1 MQPVY
6 DLPAAREQFPIVN
19 DTIYLNHAG
28 IGPIPQVTRK
38 AIEEALV
45 AFTTLHDLGALF
57 AEAAP
62 KARQTIAQL
71 VNAQP
76 AEIAFVQNTAEGMN
90 LAAHSMPLKAGD
102 NVIVCN
108 QEYPAVAYPF
118 LNLDKRRGTETRVVP
133 NDAGG
138 TTVELLERHA
148 DANTRVVAVSTVE
161 FATGFRTDLQAI
173 GEWCKAH
180 HIWFIVDGIQSLGA
194 YPLDVKACHIDMLAS
209 GGHKW
214 MLGPLGQGF
223 LYVSAERLEELQPPF
238 SGATSVANAG
248 SFLEYNLTPAAG
260 AARYEIGV
268 PNALGMIG
276 LARSVAFL
284 MSLGIENIAAW
295 TLHLTDLLLGE
306 LDRLGYCPIVNRDP
320 AHRSAIVIF
329 KPQAGGDIEAASKKL
344 NGAHVSHTLRNGA
357 IRLAPHCYNTEDE
370 ILAVIDCLKNVGE

>member
-6 DLPAAREQFPIVN
+6 DLAAAREQFPLVN

-28 IGPIPQVTRK
+28 IGPMPQGTRK

-45 AFTTLHDLGALF
+45 AFTTLHDLGTLF
-57 AEAAP
+57 GDAVP

-76 AEIAFVQNTAEGMN
+76 AEIAFAQNTAEGVN
-90 LAAHSMPLKAGD
+90 LAAHSLPLKAGD
-102 NVIVCN
+102 NIIVCN

-118 LNLDKRRGTETRVVP
+118 MNLDKLHGTETRVVP
-133 NDAGG
+133 SDQGG

-148 DANTRVVAVSTVE
+148 DANTRAVAVSTVE
-161 FATGFRTDLQAI
+161 FASGFRTDLQAI
-173 GEWCKAH
+173 GEWCKARH
-180 HIWFIVDGIQSLGA
+180 VWFIVDGIQSLGA
-194 YPLDVKACHIDMLAS
+194 YPLDVKACHIDFLAS

-223 LYVSAERLEELQPPF
+223 LYVSADRLEELHPPF
-238 SGATSVANAG
+238 SGANSVANAG

-268 PNALGMIG
+268 PNALGMVG
-276 LARSVAFL
+276 LSNSVAFL
-284 MSLGIENIAAW
+284 QSLGIENIAAW
-295 TLHLTDLLLGE
+295 TLHLTDLLLQE
-306 LDRLGYCPIVNRDP
+306 LDRLGYQPIVNRDP

-329 KPQAGGDIEAASKKL
+329 KPCAGVDVDAVSKKL
-344 NGAHVSHTLRNGA
+344 NDAQVAHTPRNGA

-370 ILAVIDCLKNVGE
+370 IHAVIDCLKSVA

>member
-6 DLPAAREQFPIVN
+6 DLAAAREQFPLVN

-38 AIEEALV
+38 AVEE
-45 AFTTLHDLGALF
+45 TLGTLASLNDLGNIFGQLI
-57 AEAAP
+57 P
-62 KARQTIAQL
+62 NVRQTIAQL

-76 AEIAFVQNTAEGMN
+76 AEIAFAQNTAEGMN
-90 LAAHSMPLKAGD
+90 LAAHSLPLKAGD

-133 NDAGG
+133 NDHGG
-138 TTVELLERHA
+138 TTVALLERHA
-148 DANTRVVAVSTVE
+148 DANTRAVAVSTVE

-173 GEWCKAH
+173 GEWCKARN
-180 HIWFIVDGIQSLGA
+180 IWFLVDGIQSLGA
-194 YPLDVKACHIDMLAS
+194 YPLDVKACHVDILAT

-214 MLGPLGQGF
+214 MLGPAGQGF
-223 LYVSAERLEELQPPF
+223 FYVSAERIDELQPPF
-238 SGATSVANAG
+238 AGATSVANAG
-248 SFLEYNLTPAAG
+248 HFLEYDLTPAAG

-268 PNALGMIG
+268 PNLLGMVG
-276 LARSVAFL
+276 LSRSVAFL

-295 TLHLTDLLLGE
+295 TIHLTDLLLSE
-306 LDRLGYCPIVNRDP
+306 LDRLGYQPIVNRDP

-329 KPQAGGDIEAASKKL
+329 APPPGGDIEAASKKL
-344 NGAHVSHTLRNGA
+344 EEAHITHTLRNGT

-370 ILAVIDCLKNVGE
+370 IHAVIDCLKNAG